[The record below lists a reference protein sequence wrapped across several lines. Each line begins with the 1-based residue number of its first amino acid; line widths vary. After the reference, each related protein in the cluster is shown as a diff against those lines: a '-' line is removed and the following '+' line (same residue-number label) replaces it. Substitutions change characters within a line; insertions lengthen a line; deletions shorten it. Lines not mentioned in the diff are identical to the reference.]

1 MTDDNIK
8 EVINRTSIV
17 EIINSSVPLK
27 KKGSNYFG
35 LSPFKKEKTPSF
47 SVNEEKKIF
56 HCFSTGEHGNVI
68 DFLIKVKGYSFKD
81 ALYELA
87 DKAGVELSF
96 KSSKLNNIIYEI
108 NSFTKDIF
116 HQNLLNS
123 NKHLD
128 YLLRKRKFDMDTIQ
142 SFELGSSLNSF
153 DIQKKLLNN
162 FEINNLVSAGIFS
175 KNKNSKLFFSNR
187 IMVPIINLQNKTLGF
202 GGRVIDDSLPK
213 YINTAETKIFKKK
226 QILFNEKILNK
237 QNSKK
242 IIIVE
247 GYFDVI
253 KLEQCG
259 FKNCIA
265 PLGTSINHEKL
276 IEITKKGFEIIVCLD
291 GDVAGRNAT
300 IRLMNNLL
308 GDENFEL
315 GIKFVLLPKNF
326 DPDQLI
332 ESNMSETLSRLID
345 QPLSIEELIEK
356 YLEKFNKS
364 TDIDSQFKGSKVL
377 KSLLTNISNIDLK
390 KILTKHFDNIN
401 SRKVNQKASGNSNT
415 QNLELKFDL
424 KSKFSAAL
432 IIFFIENQS
441 QRERVYD
448 LIATAKFDGKFK
460 DIRDLVI
467 KKTLFKSTTIEI
479 YAELD
484 SKGLNF
490 AKNLLFSNEVR
501 RLCRFASPK
510 FSQDPYNEIEKT
522 ISFINS

>member
-87 DKAGVELSF
+87 DKAGIELSF

-128 YLLRKRKFDMDTIQ
+128 YLLKKRKFDMNTIQ
-142 SFELGSSLNSF
+142 SFEFGSSLNSF

-187 IMVPIINLQNKTLGF
+187 IMVPIINMQNKTLGF

-226 QILFNEKILNK
+226 QILFNL
-237 QNSKK
+237 S
-242 IIIVE
+242 
-247 GYFDVI
+247 
-253 KLEQCG
+253 
-259 FKNCIA
+259 
-265 PLGTSINHEKL
+265 L
-276 IEITKKGFEIIVCLD
+276 IHI
-291 GDVAGRNAT
+291 
-300 IRLMNNLL
+300 
-308 GDENFEL
+308 
-315 GIKFVLLPKNF
+315 
-326 DPDQLI
+326 
-332 ESNMSETLSRLID
+332 
-345 QPLSIEELIEK
+345 
-356 YLEKFNKS
+356 
-364 TDIDSQFKGSKVL
+364 
-377 KSLLTNISNIDLK
+377 
-390 KILTKHFDNIN
+390 
-401 SRKVNQKASGNSNT
+401 
-415 QNLELKFDL
+415 
-424 KSKFSAAL
+424 
-432 IIFFIENQS
+432 
-441 QRERVYD
+441 
-448 LIATAKFDGKFK
+448 
-460 DIRDLVI
+460 
-467 KKTLFKSTTIEI
+467 
-479 YAELD
+479 
-484 SKGLNF
+484 
-490 AKNLLFSNEVR
+490 
-501 RLCRFASPK
+501 
-510 FSQDPYNEIEKT
+510 
-522 ISFINS
+522 

>member
-17 EIINSSVPLK
+17 EIINSSIPLK

-35 LSPFKKEKTPSF
+35 LSPFKNEKTPSF

-87 DKAGVELSF
+87 DKAGIELNF

-108 NSFTKDIF
+108 NLFTKDLF

-123 NKHLD
+123 KKHLE
-128 YLLRKRKFDMDTIQ
+128 YLLKKRKFNMETIQ
-142 SFELGSSLNSF
+142 KFELGSSINSF
-153 DIQKKLLNN
+153 DIQKKLLDK
-162 FEINNLVSAGIFS
+162 FEIDNLLAAGIFS
-175 KNKNSKLFFSNR
+175 KSKNSKLFFSNR
-187 IMVPIINLQNKTLGF
+187 IMIPIINIQNKTLGF
-202 GGRVIDDSLPK
+202 GGRVTDESLPK

-237 QNSKK
+237 QNNKK

-259 FKNCIA
+259 FTNCLA

-276 IEITKKGFEIIVCLD
+276 IDLTKKGFEIIVCLD
-291 GDVAGRNAT
+291 GDIAGRNAT

-308 GDENFEL
+308 SDKNFEL

-326 DPDQLI
+326 DPDQMI
-332 ESNMSETLSRLID
+332 EANMSETLKKLIQ

-356 YLEKFNKS
+356 YLEKFNRNS
-364 TDIDSQFKGSKVL
+364 DIDSQFKGSKVL
-377 KSLLTNISNIDLK
+377 KSLLLNISNEDLK
-390 KILTKHFDNIN
+390 KILTNHFNKLNLKKTDKKSNKNSKTLNI
-401 SRKVNQKASGNSNT
+401 
-415 QNLELKFDL
+415 ELRSDL

-432 IIFFIENQS
+432 IIFFIENPS

-448 LIATAKFDGKFK
+448 LIATAKFEGKFK
-460 DIRDLVI
+460 EIRDLVI

-479 YAELD
+479 YKELD

-490 AKNLLFSNEVR
+490 VKNLLFSNEVR
-501 RLCRFASPK
+501 RLCRFASSSFK
-510 FSQDPYNEIEKT
+510 KDPYNEIEKT

>member
-17 EIINSSVPLK
+17 EIINSTVPLK

-87 DKAGVELSF
+87 DKAGIEISY

-108 NSFTKDIF
+108 NSLTKELF
-116 HQNLLNS
+116 YKNLLNS
-123 NKHLD
+123 KKHLD
-128 YLLRKRKFDMDTIQ
+128 YLLKKRKFNIETIHK
-142 SFELGSSLNSF
+142 FELGSSVNSF
-153 DIQKKLLNN
+153 ELQKKLLNN
-162 FEINNLVSAGIFS
+162 FEVNNLVAAGVFS
-175 KNKNSKLFFSNR
+175 RTKNTKLFFSNR
-187 IMVPIINLQNKTLGF
+187 IMVPIINMQNKTLGF

-237 QNSKK
+237 QNNKK

-253 KLEQCG
+253 KLEQSG
-259 FKNCIA
+259 FSNCLA

-291 GDVAGRNAT
+291 GDIAGRNAT

-308 GDENFEL
+308 ADKNFEL

-332 ESNMSETLSRLID
+332 ESNMSDKLNKLID

-356 YLEKFNKS
+356 YLEKFRKS
-364 TDIDSQFKGSKVL
+364 NDVDSQFKGSKVL
-377 KSLLTNISNIDLK
+377 KSLLNNVSNIDLK
-390 KILTKHFDNIN
+390 KILTNHFNKI
-401 SRKVNQKASGNSNT
+401 SLNQ
-415 QNLELKFDL
+415 
-424 KSKFSAAL
+424 
-432 IIFFIENQS
+432 
-441 QRERVYD
+441 
-448 LIATAKFDGKFK
+448 
-460 DIRDLVI
+460 
-467 KKTLFKSTTIEI
+467 TTIE
-479 YAELD
+479 
-484 SKGLNF
+484 K
-490 AKNLLFSNEVR
+490 
-501 RLCRFASPK
+501 
-510 FSQDPYNEIEKT
+510 
-522 ISFINS
+522 

>member
-17 EIINSSVPLK
+17 EIINSSIPLK

-87 DKAGVELSF
+87 DKAGVELSY
-96 KSSKLNNIIYEI
+96 KSSKLNNMIYEI
-108 NSFTKDIF
+108 NLFAKKLF
-116 HQNLLNS
+116 YENLLNS
-123 NKHLD
+123 KKHLE
-128 YLLRKRKFDMDTIQ
+128 YLQKKRNFNIDTIHN
-142 SFELGSSLNSF
+142 FELGSSVNSLEL
-153 DIQKKLLNN
+153 QKKFLNN
-162 FEINNLVSAGIFS
+162 FEVNNLVAAGIFS
-175 KNKNSKLFFSNR
+175 KTNNSKLFFSNR
-187 IMVPIINLQNKTLGF
+187 IMVPIINMQNKTLGF
-202 GGRVIDDSLPK
+202 GGRVIDDTLPK

-237 QNSKK
+237 QNNKK

-253 KLEQCG
+253 KLQQSG
-259 FKNCIA
+259 FTNCLA

-276 IEITKKGFEIIVCLD
+276 IEITKKGFELIICLD
-291 GDVAGRNAT
+291 GDIAGRNAT

-308 GDENFEL
+308 GDKDFEL

-332 ESNMSETLSRLID
+332 ESNMSDKLNQLID
-345 QPLSIEELIEK
+345 QPLSIEHLIEK
-356 YLEKFNKS
+356 YLEKFSKS
-364 TDIDSQFKGSKVL
+364 NDVDSQFKGSKVL
-377 KSLLTNISNIDLK
+377 KSLLDNISNADLK
-390 KILTKHFDNIN
+390 KILTNHFNKISFN
-401 SRKVNQKASGNSNT
+401 
-415 QNLELKFDL
+415 QNLKKNSSKSNNQEIELKFDL

-432 IIFFIENQS
+432 IIFYIENS
-441 QRERVYD
+441 AERERVFD
-448 LIATAKFDGKFK
+448 LVATAKFEGKFRV
-460 DIRDLVI
+460 IRDLII
-467 KKTLFKSTTIEI
+467 KKNLFKSTTIEV
-479 YAELD
+479 YKELD

-490 AKNLLFSNEVR
+490 TKNLLFSNEVR
-501 RLCRFASPK
+501 RLCRFASPNFNK
-510 FSQDPYNEIEKT
+510 DPYNEIEKT
-522 ISFINS
+522 ISYINS